1 LHLFA
6 VAEGQHESR
15 HTVHGLEPDDSSS
28 TESCSLLM
36 SARPKISFSVGV
48 KFSVAEPAICGEK
61 RAPRID
67 GPDFALAGDVIMGN
81 GTADSPAFA

>member
-1 LHLFA
+1 
-6 VAEGQHESR
+6 
-15 HTVHGLEPDDSSS
+15 
-28 TESCSLLM
+28 M